1 MNVTIERFAP
11 SASALAPLVRAALS
25 RSLELAG
32 VDVAVTAASI
42 QPFSARPDAARFDA
56 RRRTALIDAL
66 GRGRSEFARQVLAK
80 LREPN
85 ASVVITGQQPGVFVS
100 PLYSLYKALTTARLA
115 AELER
120 KWGTPVVALFWN
132 HADDHDVAEVH
143 HTFVQN
149 VNLDLQKVA
158 LAGVSSGRQPFS
170 RIVLD
175 EERHRLRAM
184 SEACTASLPHAR
196 ELEAALE
203 LLAPRAG
210 ETLSGA
216 FTRGLSALVERFGV
230 VVFEPDS
237 LRGELSAAL
246 ARLVASEPLDS
257 LLAGAEALR
266 RAGFEPAIDPREAAL
281 LFQVDERGRRA
292 LRATEHGWRLDGD
305 ENPITTRDLALGIE
319 REPTNY
325 SAGALLRPLVQ
336 DLALPAVAYVGGWGE
351 LAYHAEL
358 GVLRE
363 RAALP
368 KTSFVPRASCTL
380 LDAATREALTKLGTT
395 AAEVLADP
403 RVLEREDTAPEP
415 PVIGRM
421 RELARA
427 VERDINALRTELEPL
442 DAGLAQSLKRTAHQA
457 RSLVDAA
464 REKAERVHQNAS
476 GRGRRNVRRVANTLL
491 PRGEPQERVLGPLDF
506 VARFGTAWIAAV
518 HDAIDP
524 FDSRSLIVELGE
536 PPSEKPQP

>member
-1 MNVTIERFAP
+1 MIVSVQRFASP
-11 SASALAPLVRAALS
+11 PASLVPIARAALE
-25 RSLELAG
+25 RSLDLSGVNVALAAA
-32 VDVAVTAASI
+32 AVR
-42 QPFSARPDAARFDA
+42 PFSERPDARRFDA
-56 RRRTALIDAL
+56 ARRARLIDAL
-66 GRGRSEFARQVLAK
+66 GRGQSDPARRVLAK
-80 LREPN
+80 LREPS
-85 ASVVITGQQPGVFVS
+85 ACAVVTGQQPGVFVS
-100 PLYSLYKALTTARLA
+100 PLYCLYKALTTARLA

-120 KWGTPVVALFWN
+120 EWGTPVVALFWN

-158 LAGVSSGRQPFS
+158 LAGLSSGRQPFS

-184 SEACTASLPHAR
+184 NEACVASLPHASR
-196 ELEAALE
+196 LAQALE
-203 LLAPRAG
+203 LLAPRPG

-216 FTRGLSALVERFGV
+216 FTRGLTALVERFGV
-230 VVFEPDS
+230 VVFEPDT
-237 LRGELSAAL
+237 LRDELSAAL
-246 ARLVASEPLDS
+246 ASLVASEPLES
-257 LLAGAEALR
+257 LLDGADAVR
-266 RAGFEPAIDPREAAL
+266 RAGFDPAIDPREAAL

-292 LRATEHGWRLDGD
+292 VRAAEEGWRLDGD
-305 ENPITTRDLALGIE
+305 DAPLSTRELVQRIE

-363 RAALP
+363 RAVLP
-368 KTSFVPRASCTL
+368 RTSFVPRASCTL
-380 LDAATREALTKLGTT
+380 LDAPTRDALTKLGTT

-403 RVLEREDTAPEP
+403 RVLEREDTTPEP
-415 PVIGRM
+415 AVLGRM
-421 RELARA
+421 RELARGI
-427 VERDINALRTELEPL
+427 ERDINALRDELEPL
-442 DAGLAQSLKRTAHQA
+442 DPGLAQSLKRTAHQA
-457 RSLVDAA
+457 RSLVDSA

-506 VARFGTAWIAAV
+506 VARFGTAWIDGV
-518 HDAIDP
+518 HTAIDP
-524 FDSRSLIVELGE
+524 FDARTLIVELGE
-536 PPSEKPQP
+536 APSEKTPS